1 MTDLRLASVPYWRLS
16 GWYFFYFAFVG
27 GFLPYF
33 SLYLKSFGLS
43 AWDIGVLM
51 ALMPLM
57 RTLAP
62 AFWGWLADRRGH
74 KTALIRDTLAASL
87 IAFAGFLLTRQFY
100 YLALTMV
107 VMSLF
112 WSASLPLV
120 EALTLGHLRHQVE
133 RYGRVRLWGSMGF
146 IVAVQGVGLL
156 LVALPVVSIP
166 LACLGLL
173 GGALLIAM
181 LLPESAPVEV
191 DHGGGGLREVLAQPA
206 VIALL
211 AAGFMMAAAHAP
223 LYTFLSIHL
232 VDLGY
237 DKAVIGVLWSL
248 GVVAEIVVFVFM
260 PRLLRTG
267 SLRGIL
273 LICFSLAVL
282 RFLLIG
288 WLAAWPAAVIVAQ
301 LLHGATFGAHHAAS
315 ITALNRWF
323 PSRLQGTAQSLY
335 GSICYGA
342 GGVVGGLIAGY
353 GWEMLGP
360 GLTYSIAALFAL
372 AGLLLV
378 WRGLRGSR

>member
-27 GFLPYF
+27 CFLPYF
-33 SLYLKSFGLS
+33 SLYLKSVGLS

-57 RTLAP
+57 RMLAP

-74 KTALIRDTLAASL
+74 KTALIRSTLAASV
-87 IAFAGFLLTRQFY
+87 IAFAGFLWTHEFL

-112 WSASLPLV
+112 WSASLPLM
-120 EALTLGHLRHQVE
+120 EALTLGHLRHHVE
-133 RYGRVRLWGSMGF
+133 RYGRVRLWGSLGF

-156 LVALPVVSIP
+156 LVSLPAASIP
-166 LACLGLL
+166 LTCLGLL

-181 LLPESAPVEV
+181 LLPESEPVVV
-191 DHGGGGLREVLAQPA
+191 DHGSGGLREVLSQPA

-211 AAGFMMAAAHAP
+211 AAGFMMSAAHAP

-237 DKAVIGVLWSL
+237 GKAAIGGLWSL
-248 GVVAEIVVFVFM
+248 GVMAEIMVFVFM
-260 PRLLRTG
+260 PRLLRIG

-288 WLAAWPAAVIVAQ
+288 WLAAWPVAVIVAQ

-323 PSRLQGTAQSLY
+323 PPRHQGTAQSLY

-342 GGVVGGLIAGY
+342 GGVVGGLLAGY
-353 GWEMLGP
+353 GWEMLGAGP
-360 GLTYSIAALFAL
+360 TYSLAALFAL

-378 WRGLRGSR
+378 WRGLHTN